1 MKNKLITLM
10 LVSVATGCAT
20 QKHIAR
26 TQAEGEALRV
36 DLAATYVDKGAY
48 DAAIPLL
55 RRALLDKPKSSTIH
69 ALYGK
74 VLREKGLYPQ
84 AERELII
91 ARDLAP
97 KSAKPHAEIGILYAL
112 ERRQA
117 ESEVAFRQAVALEP
131 RHAPYWNN
139 LGFALYVGGKLD
151 EAVTAFE
158 KALSLDPALI
168 VAYNNLGFAYGR
180 AGNLVA
186 AERSFRSA
194 GGEVA
199 MLLNMAI
206 VYEEKGDLER
216 AAQLRAEAK
225 QMDPDLATE
234 VQ

>member
-1 MKNKLITLM
+1 MKKTFATLM
-10 LVSVATGCAT
+10 LVSVASGCAS

-26 TQAEGEALRV
+26 TQAEGEALRA

-55 RRALLDKPKSSTIH
+55 RRALLDKPKSSHIH

-74 VLREKGLYPQ
+74 VLREKGLFPQ

-91 ARDLAP
+91 ARELAP
-97 KSAKPHAEIGILYAL
+97 LSAKPYAELGILYAL

-117 ESEVAFRQAVALEP
+117 EAETSFRQAVKLEP
-131 RHAPYWNN
+131 RHASYWNN
-139 LGFALYVGGKLD
+139 LGFALYIGGKLA

-168 VAYNNLGFAYGR
+168 VAYNNLGFAYGK
-180 AGNLVA
+180 AGDLEA
-186 AERSFRSA
+186 AKRSFRSA

-206 VYEEKGDLER
+206 VYDDRGEPKR
-216 AAQLRAEAK
+216 AAELRAEAR
-225 QMDPDLATE
+225 QMDPDLVEE